1 MSFSNPP
8 LLSELASALKTLGA
22 DDAVAL
28 LLLKHY
34 VGHKTTR
41 ARVADEFRTAALI
54 GEVEA
59 NQICLQ
65 SSVFLWSNIP
75 AMDKIT
81 ALRRM
86 TVENGC
92 TAAEAD
98 TASHLADALA
108 AKRASQ

>member
-22 DDAVAL
+22 DEAVAL
-28 LLLKHY
+28 LLLKQF
-34 VGHKTTR
+34 VGHKATR
-41 ARVADEFRTAALI
+41 DRVAQEYQTAAI
-54 GEVEA
+54 ISQTEA
-59 NQICLQ
+59 HQICLQ
-65 SSVFLWSNIP
+65 SGVFLWSELP
-75 AMDKIT
+75 VTDKIA

-98 TASHLADALA
+98 TASRLADALA
-108 AKRASQ
+108 ARH